1 LTPLQAFFAGRFDTW
16 LELAAEPP
24 PPLWLFVHV
33 PKTAG
38 SSLAAEL
45 AGDPALG
52 LAAYRSLHID
62 HLDRTTP
69 ALQRYDRVVEQALAA
84 HAAAPFRFASGH
96 VQQRHVAR
104 LVQGIPGTRLFTLL
118 REPAARLV
126 SDYLYQ
132 RSPMHPLAEE
142 VRRRVP
148 DFDAFLLLPGQR
160 NRAARHLVPKPI
172 VDAGDAAAA
181 IDHIERHF
189 AFLGLQEAYPS
200 GFRAL
205 TAMLGRMR
213 APDRRLR
220 ANDAAAGER
229 AAIAA
234 RLGER
239 GLAAR
244 IAGVHALDLAIHRHF
259 AARWQAVAAPLD
271 AWLAR
276 RAPAG

>member
-16 LELAAEPP
+16 AEMAAGP

-45 AGDPALG
+45 SLDPALD
-52 LAAYRSLHID
+52 LMPYRSLHID
-62 HLDRTTP
+62 HLDRGSP
-69 ALQRYDRVVEQALAA
+69 AMLRYDRVVEQALAA

-96 VQQRHVAR
+96 VQHRHVAR
-104 LVQGIPGTRLFTLL
+104 LAQGIPGMRLFTLL

-126 SDYLYQ
+126 SDFLYQ

-142 VRRRVP
+142 VRLRVP

-172 VDAGDAAAA
+172 VDAGDAEAA

-189 AFLGLQEAYPS
+189 AFLGLQERYAA
-200 GFRAL
+200 GFMAL

-213 APDRRLR
+213 GPARRLR
-220 ANDAAAGER
+220 ANDAAAEER

-234 RLGER
+234 RLADAA
-239 GLAAR
+239 LAAR
-244 IAGVHALDLAIHRHF
+244 IAEVHALDFAIHRHF
-259 AARWQAVAAPLD
+259 AARWAAVAGALE
-271 AWLAR
+271 AWLAAR
-276 RAPAG
+276 RPG